1 MHRSYIH
8 CAGARSHAP
17 LAARIPPVRQ
27 PPTIGFHRSCLPR
40 VFSTKHSVQEKM
52 PPITSKFLP
61 HDLLCAAI
69 SFPPLRNCS
78 RIGKFEFSRL
88 VTDEL
93 KGASTAPSTM
103 PAPPPTTPAIIA
115 CIVHDSFAAWP
126 GSTGGCHTEKT
137 SPEMGISVH
146 VSKASDLL
154 APSIFIPGSFL
165 VPLPLPAALR
175 PPFQTSR
182 VAGLWLEQG
191 GVHVH

>member
-1 MHRSYIH
+1 VKRPWQKREDIVHRSYIH

-154 APSIFIPGSFL
+154 APS
-165 VPLPLPAALR
+165 
-175 PPFQTSR
+175 
-182 VAGLWLEQG
+182 
-191 GVHVH
+191 VHTW